1 MTAEVVRVEANV
13 PDRYLCLVRVLRRVG
28 LGELVRLQHV
38 EHRRLAC
45 VVEAEEDDVGAL
57 LEESEP
63 LQAGLEEVVNRLHDD
78 QFCGVL
84 VVKFIIKN

>member
-13 PDRYLCLVRVLRRVG
+13 PDRHLRLVRVLRRVG
-28 LGELVRLQHV
+28 LGELVSLQHV
-38 EHRRLAC
+38 EHRRLAG

-78 QFCGVL
+78 DQFCGVL
-84 VVKFIIKN
+84 FVIG